1 MSVFTALTRSEIE
14 QHLNLYSLGQLVD
27 FSGIASGVENSNY
40 FLTLQ
45 QENGPQK
52 CYVLTLFERLS
63 AAELP
68 FFVQLTSYLH
78 HQQRPVPCALANKQG
93 TQICFLAGKPAVIV
107 PKIDGKHCTQ
117 PSVFACAQV
126 GAELAR
132 IHVSCESF
140 QPQPN
145 NSRDLSWLQQ
155 SAQLLQGALNDEEH
169 RLLSTALAELEQ
181 FYLHKPALPR
191 GIIHG
196 DLFRDN
202 VLFDQQRITAIID
215 FYNACQDD
223 WLYDVAIT
231 VNDWCVEANGTLDP
245 LRTRSL
251 LAHYHKIRPFT
262 AQEEQSWP
270 VLLLMAACRFWVS
283 RLIDWQRNVLL
294 QPEHSGHPITIKDP
308 LEFQRIVQMHL
319 TQPSRLTL
327 RH

>member
-14 QHLNLYSLGQLVD
+14 QHLNLYSLGQLVN

-45 QENGPQK
+45 QKNGSQK

-78 HQQRPVPCALANKQG
+78 HLQRPVPCALANKQG
-93 TQICFLAGKPAVIV
+93 AQICFLAGKPAVIV

-117 PSVFACAQV
+117 TSVLACAQV

-132 IHVSCESF
+132 IHVSCKSF

-145 NSRDLSWLQQ
+145 NPRDLIWLRQ
-155 SAQLLQGALNDEEH
+155 SAGLLQSALNDEER
-169 RLLSTALAELEQ
+169 RLLSTTLAELER

-202 VLFDQQRITAIID
+202 VLFDQQGITAIID

-231 VNDWCVEANGTLDP
+231 VNDWCTENDGAIDV
-245 LRTRSL
+245 LRARSL
-251 LAHYHKIRPFT
+251 LTHYHEIRPFT
-262 AQEEQSWP
+262 VQEEQSWP
-270 VLLLMAACRFWVS
+270 LLLLMAACRFWVS
-283 RLIDWQRNVLL
+283 RLIDWQRNMLL
-294 QPEHSGHPITIKDP
+294 QSEHSTHPVTIKDP
-308 LEFQRIVQMHL
+308 MEFQRIVQTHL
-319 TQPSRLTL
+319 SQPARLTL